1 MSLCQCS
8 KAKCLLQHHHRML
21 VEDFEAG
28 VEGASEEAIVPGGEA
43 ATSSCSLCLHQQFV
57 YNQEKHLFVCFCKTK
72 LLADTIHQPMKCSSG
87 DFFVT

>member
-1 MSLCQCS
+1 MSLCQCI

-57 YNQEKHLFVCFCKTK
+57 YNQENTSLCVFVK
-72 LLADTIHQPMKCSSG
+72 QNY
-87 DFFVT
+87 

>member
-1 MSLCQCS
+1 
-8 KAKCLLQHHHRML
+8 ML

-43 ATSSCSLCLHQQFV
+43 ATSSCSLCLHQRFV

-72 LLADTIHQPMKCSSG
+72 FKIISRYNMSAHEM
-87 DFFVT
+87 F